1 MDDNLRVNGGGRG
14 AAQTKGCCLISS
26 HKRLFGDTNRL
37 GDLTAALSELVL
49 ILETYQDLA
58 TCP

>member
-1 MDDNLRVNGGGRG
+1 MDNNLRVNGGGRG

-49 ILETYQDLA
+49 ILETY
-58 TCP
+58 